1 MVQTPLDDAVQAL
14 LGDLEG
20 GILAEVLVV
29 EKATEDGVVEGA
41 LVGQAVDVL
50 GGVGVDGLK
59 RAGELII
66 ETLNERDNA
75 AGNLE
80 VLLALRDGG
89 EMVIVIPLLSAL
101 NNDVVLLRLEDLQ
114 ERGKVTLSGL
124 PLVQGHLGGAA
135 GTEIE
140 AGGNKG
146 LENTDPLVRGD
157 GGDLVEGLHD
167 LDLLEAVGVLLAA
180 GLDDGAE
187 VLEDALGGVLNDL
200 AARIDRREAL
210 VVLLLLLGA
219 DDGSLGEPEGLGN
232 SLGRGDLVVTLHE
245 GVGILPVGVDLG
257 LVVLVVLADALLDGV
272 ETTGICRVHLLG
284 GDLLLGESLVH
295 EVLKVGNGLDVGLG
309 GLAAILEL
317 DDLAVELVE
326 FYRVGGK

>member
-20 GILAEVLVV
+20 SILAEVLVV
-29 EKATEDGVVEGA
+29 KKTTEDDVVEGA
-41 LVGQAVDVL
+41 LIGQPVDVL
-50 GGVGVDGLK
+50 GGVGIDGLE
-59 RAGELII
+59 RAGELVI

-75 AGNLE
+75 AGDLE
-80 VLLALRDGG
+80 VLLTLGDGG
-89 EMVIVIPLLSAL
+89 EMVIIIPLLSAL
-101 NNDVVLLRLEDLQ
+101 NNNVVLLLLEDLQ

-124 PLVQGHLGGAA
+124 PLVQGHLGGA
-135 GTEIE
+135 TSTKIE

-146 LENTDPLVRGD
+146 LEDTDLLVRSDGD
-157 GGDLVEGLHD
+157 DLVEGLHN
-167 LDLLEAVGVLLAA
+167 LNLLEAVGVLLAA
-180 GLDDGAE
+180 RLDDGAE

-219 DDGSLGEPEGLGN
+219 DDGSLEPDLGN
-232 SLGRGDLVVTLHE
+232 NLGRGNLIIRLHE
-245 GVGILPVGVDLG
+245 SVGILPVGIDLG

-295 EVLKVGNGLDVGLG
+295 VVLKVGNGLDVGLG
-309 GLAAILEL
+309 RLAAILEL

-326 FYRVGGK
+326 F